1 MMEPIRVLQV
11 LTIMNRGG
19 AETMIMNYYRNI
31 NRSKVQFD
39 FLLHRKE
46 EGVFDREIELLGG
59 KIHRLSNIN
68 LKNLMAYKKEL
79 DEFFKQHNEYKI
91 VHAHLNGLS
100 VFVLN
105 AARKN
110 KVPVRIA
117 HSHTSLYH
125 LNINPFS
132 KNRQPLSFVVRFFA
146 QNIFKQNIPKY
157 ANYYYAC
164 GEKAGIWL
172 FGKKNEPNI
181 TVINNAID
189 TSKFIYRKKVA
200 NDYKD
205 KLNLNPQHLVIGHVG
220 NFVQEKNHAFILNVF
235 KELKNMEP
243 KTTLVLVGGGDR
255 TEFEARAKALKIED
269 SVQFLGVRSD
279 VENILQAID
288 IFLFPSTNEGLP
300 VTLIEAQASG
310 LKIVASDE
318 ISSELNVT
326 GLVNFCSLEKP
337 PRFWAN
343 IILKEKLY
351 NRIDTSKMIT
361 EANYDIKNN
370 AQWLQDFYLTTN
382 NLN

>member
-105 AARKN
+105 AAKKN

-132 KNRQPLSFVVRFFA
+132 KNRHPLSFVVRFFA
-146 QNIFKQNIPKY
+146 QNLFKQNIPKY

-172 FGKKNEPNI
+172 FGKKNKPNI

-189 TSKFIYRKKVA
+189 SSKFIYDNRLSIE
-200 NDYKD
+200 YKD
-205 KLNLNPQHLVIGHVG
+205 KLNINP
-220 NFVQEKNHAFILNVF
+220 
-235 KELKNMEP
+235 
-243 KTTLVLVGGGDR
+243 
-255 TEFEARAKALKIED
+255 
-269 SVQFLGVRSD
+269 
-279 VENILQAID
+279 
-288 IFLFPSTNEGLP
+288 
-300 VTLIEAQASG
+300 
-310 LKIVASDE
+310 
-318 ISSELNVT
+318 
-326 GLVNFCSLEKP
+326 
-337 PRFWAN
+337 
-343 IILKEKLY
+343 
-351 NRIDTSKMIT
+351 
-361 EANYDIKNN
+361 
-370 AQWLQDFYLTTN
+370 
-382 NLN
+382 